1 MAENQVAKMR
11 IPHHAIMDMML
22 ANPFMSQAE
31 IAQRSGYTAN
41 WISILVNSDSWKSE
55 LSKRRGELNETLA
68 LEIQTDVTANLRSLA
83 LGGINKTKE
92 LIANSINLEQVTSA
106 TESALKL
113 LGYGEQKKPQDPSN
127 VTYNIDARQMS
138 PALINARQNF
148 GRPLVT
154 IENGEQ
160 NDVLP
165 APERE
170 PEQITQDCPASR
182 PAGLDE
188 KVAYYK

>member
-1 MAENQVAKMR
+1 MAENQVAKLR
-11 IPHHAIMDMML
+11 IPHHAILDLML
-22 ANPFMSQAE
+22 ANPFMTQND
-31 IAQRSGYTAN
+31 IAKEAGYSVS
-41 WISILVNSDSWKSE
+41 WLSVLVNSDSFKSE
-55 LSKRRGELNETLA
+55 LNKRRTELNEVLA
-68 LEIQTDVTANLRSLA
+68 VEIQTDVTANLRSLA

-170 PEQITQDCPASR
+170 LEQITQDCPASR